1 MTVLV
6 FGSESP
12 SSRGRVSREGYR
24 FAEHVDRPHPYPSL
38 DYNRDDQAWVCLR
51 EEVHRLASLVIP
63 LPPET
68 VRPTFLVYRPAVVN
82 AVVLAAEILEL
93 RANVDGSWRRRA
105 RHFIAGV
112 CDERAPT
119 RLRFD
124 LALARSGVALPAVRY
139 CAALPAKARRVR
151 RITARTGS
159 GVNVHMKEVLDWTFF
174 IRLAAGRDIGVNLT
188 QRVIELGGSLRSF
201 RRLCSRLRP
210 WLPQAPKLVTPQIVI
225 DAMVRRLAPPA
236 RRSAFMY

>member
-12 SSRGRVSREGYR
+12 SSRGRVSRENYR

-105 RHFIAGV
+105 RHFIGIRTDFP
-112 CDERAPT
+112 C
-119 RLRFD
+119 F
-124 LALARSGVALPAVRY
+124 RSGVRSRFFFPSAVY
-139 CAALPAKARRVR
+139 TASERR
-151 RITARTGS
+151 G
-159 GVNVHMKEVLDWTFF
+159 
-174 IRLAAGRDIGVNLT
+174 
-188 QRVIELGGSLRSF
+188 
-201 RRLCSRLRP
+201 
-210 WLPQAPKLVTPQIVI
+210 
-225 DAMVRRLAPPA
+225 
-236 RRSAFMY
+236 